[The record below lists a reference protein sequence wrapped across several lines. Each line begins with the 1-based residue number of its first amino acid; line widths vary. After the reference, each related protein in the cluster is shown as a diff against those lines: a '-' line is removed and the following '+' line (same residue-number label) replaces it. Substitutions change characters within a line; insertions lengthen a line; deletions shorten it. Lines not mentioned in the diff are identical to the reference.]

1 MGTVEL
7 KKKLVAEINL
17 SSNKELLEEMYRLLN
32 QDNEAEVFKLSQS
45 QKDAITEARE
55 QVRNGQFFT
64 DEQVND
70 EMEEWL
76 KGK

>member
-1 MGTVEL
+1 ME
-7 KKKLVAEINL
+7 EINL
-17 SSNKELLEEMYRLLN
+17 SSNKELLQEMYRLLN
-32 QDNEAEVFKLSQS
+32 QDNEAEVFRLSQS
-45 QKDAITEARE
+45 QKDAITQARE

-70 EMEEWL
+70 EMEAWL

>member
-32 QDNEAEVFKLSQS
+32 QDNEAGVFKLSQS
-45 QKDAITEARE
+45 QKKAVTEARE